1 MNMKRRGEKPPK
13 EKTDR
18 GLPAAEEET
27 AALNIQEQPSAQSI
41 DEYHCCG
48 SLEVDFPEVC
58 ALLGMNRIPVVTTQP
73 KASSPTAESIP
84 TEDSLAKV
92 RDEAT
97 TQWSPK
103 PCLQAELET
112 EDPHSVRELRI
123 FGWKADELTMQALSK
138 ILPSLSNLQ
147 RLHLWRAGLTEQTL
161 TSLKS
166 TVSLCLNLRTVVL
179 EGNPLPEQA
188 FHILIAEDSPL
199 THLSLRN
206 NCIGERG
213 AHLIGAA
220 LSTARVANR
229 SLLYLNL
236 AFNSIGDVGA
246 KHIAQGLRLN
256 RTLLC
261 LSLAYNRIGD
271 AGAAYLAEVLGPF
284 ALTHDEI
291 VERRRQM
298 GKWNSLPS
306 QTQIADSK
314 NESWLSIASSSSL
327 EPSMSNTTRS
337 STRKKDMPKKEE
349 NQTAS
354 EGNLTPGRKE
364 ETKLTGK
371 GPDTKL
377 ARGKGVKPAAKEKN
391 LSVFKQEV
399 ADQGSRL
406 THADKTVIP
415 VSKVAETSEPEI
427 PVLETEVQY
436 REGKVIVLGNDV
448 LTSLNLSGNRLTE
461 QSLSSFLT
469 SVSQQPAGGG
479 LLRLS
484 LSRNCFQED
493 CDAFLK
499 LQELMT
505 LRDPLSK
512 TVPGDEEHEQAV

>member
-27 AALNIQEQPSAQSI
+27 AALNIQEEPSAQSI
-41 DEYHCCG
+41 DEYQCCG

-58 ALLGMNRIPVVTTQP
+58 ALLGMNRIPMVTTQP
-73 KASSPTAESIP
+73 KASSPTAESSP

-92 RDEAT
+92 CDEAT
-97 TQWSPK
+97 TQWSPE
-103 PCLQAELET
+103 PRLQAELET

-138 ILPSLSNLQ
+138 ILPSLGNLQ
-147 RLHLWRAGLTEQTL
+147 RLQ
-161 TSLKS
+161 
-166 TVSLCLNLRTVVL
+166 TVVL
-179 EGNPLPEQA
+179 EGNPLPDQA

-206 NCIGERG
+206 NCLGERG

-229 SLLYLNL
+229 SLQYLSL

-261 LSLAYNRIGD
+261 LSLAYNCIGD

-284 ALTHDEI
+284 ALTHEEI

-298 GKWNSLPS
+298 SKWNSLPS
-306 QTQIADSK
+306 QIQIADSK
-314 NESWLSIASSSSL
+314 NESWLSIGSSSSL
-327 EPSMSNTTRS
+327 ELSMSSANRS
-337 STRKKDMPKKEE
+337 STKKKDMPKREE
-349 NQTAS
+349 KQTGS

-377 ARGKGVKPAAKEKN
+377 AQGKGVKPAAKEKN

-399 ADQGSRL
+399 ADQGSRF
-406 THADKTVIP
+406 THTDKTAIP
-415 VSKVAETSEPEI
+415 VAETSEPAI
-427 PVLETEVQY
+427 PVLEIEVQY

-461 QSLSSFLT
+461 QSLSSFLS

-493 CDAFLK
+493 CDTFLK

-512 TVPGDEEHEQAV
+512 TVPVDEEHEQAV

>member
-1 MNMKRRGEKPPK
+1 
-13 EKTDR
+13 
-18 GLPAAEEET
+18 
-27 AALNIQEQPSAQSI
+27 
-41 DEYHCCG
+41 
-48 SLEVDFPEVC
+48 
-58 ALLGMNRIPVVTTQP
+58 
-73 KASSPTAESIP
+73 
-84 TEDSLAKV
+84 
-92 RDEAT
+92 
-97 TQWSPK
+97 
-103 PCLQAELET
+103 
-112 EDPHSVRELRI
+112 
-123 FGWKADELTMQALSK
+123 MQALSK

-188 FHILIAEDSPL
+188 FHILIAEDSPWVFINLSQMLHTHECRHTEIHTTCTDVQKDTHTTHTTRTQTRTGTLESGFRL

-406 THADKTVIP
+406 THTDKTVIP

-461 QSLSSFLT
+461 QSLSSFLS

-493 CDAFLK
+493 CDIFLK

>member
-1 MNMKRRGEKPPK
+1 M
-13 EKTDR
+13 
-18 GLPAAEEET
+18 
-27 AALNIQEQPSAQSI
+27 
-41 DEYHCCG
+41 
-48 SLEVDFPEVC
+48 
-58 ALLGMNRIPVVTTQP
+58 VTTQP
-73 KASSPTAESIP
+73 KASSPTAESSP

-92 RDEAT
+92 CDEAT
-97 TQWSPK
+97 TQWSPE
-103 PCLQAELET
+103 PRLQAELET

-138 ILPSLSNLQ
+138 ILPSLGNLQ

-161 TSLKS
+161 TSLKT
-166 TVSLCLNLRTVVL
+166 TVSLCLSLRTVVL
-179 EGNPLPEQA
+179 EGNPLPDQA

-206 NCIGERG
+206 NCLGERG

-229 SLLYLNL
+229 SLQYLSL

-261 LSLAYNRIGD
+261 LSLAYNCIGD

-284 ALTHDEI
+284 ALTHEEI

-298 GKWNSLPS
+298 SKWNSLPS
-306 QTQIADSK
+306 QIQIADSK
-314 NESWLSIASSSSL
+314 NESWLSIGSSSSL
-327 EPSMSNTTRS
+327 ELSMSSANRS
-337 STRKKDMPKKEE
+337 STKKKDMPKREE
-349 NQTAS
+349 KQTGS

-377 ARGKGVKPAAKEKN
+377 AQGKGVKPAAKEKN

-399 ADQGSRL
+399 ADQGSRF
-406 THADKTVIP
+406 THTDKTAIP
-415 VSKVAETSEPEI
+415 VAETSEPAI
-427 PVLETEVQY
+427 PVLEIEVQY

-461 QSLSSFLT
+461 QSLSSFLS

-493 CDAFLK
+493 CDTFLK

-512 TVPGDEEHEQAV
+512 TVPVDEEHEQAV